1 MMADRSGSR
10 NRPER
15 TTKGLWK
22 ALVLAAAAAVPLCVT
37 SCREYRNEGP
47 SFLLVIYDSQRADHC
62 SCYGCDRETTPTMDS
77 LAGEG
82 TLFANAQSQAPWT
95 LPAVTTVLT
104 GLYPQSHGAGQI
116 ESDLFGL
123 DPELPFLPV
132 LMQEAGYHT
141 FGEFCIPWLGPEFG
155 YDRGWDELVVYTG
168 RALDGHLDE
177 TATHVSQ
184 WLSTIPGDERFFAV
198 VHVFEMHNPFD
209 PSPPFDTLFQID
221 SLSRYAGLSSFTL
234 DEDNRPFDHD
244 EALYLETQYD
254 GEIRMADEGIG
265 RLLRCVSEAGR
276 GSETVVIMV
285 ADHGEEFMERGGY
298 DHGHTLFQE
307 MLHIP
312 LVFHGPGVPAGVI
325 RSEVVGQID
334 IAPTIL
340 ALAGVPVPEM
350 LAGTNILAPE
360 IPERAIPSGSTRS
373 NTLYSV
379 RCGDRKLILDCA
391 EGALQ
396 FFDLASDPAEMFP
409 LPPDSTLADS
419 IVKYLALPKLGNRSV
434 ILDENATRTLRDL
447 GYI

>member
-1 MMADRSGSR
+1 MTDRSGHGMRREASGGD
-10 NRPER
+10 P
-15 TTKGLWK
+15 WK
-22 ALVLAAAAAVPLCVT
+22 AVVLAAAAALPLCAT
-37 SCREYRNEGP
+37 SCRDYRNEGP

-104 GLYPQSHGAGQI
+104 GLYPQSHGAGGAGT
-116 ESDLFGL
+116 DLYGL
-123 DPELPFLPV
+123 DPDLPFLPA
-132 LMQEAGYHT
+132 LMQDAGYHT
-141 FGEFCIPWLGPEFG
+141 FGEFCIPWLGPDFG

-168 RALDGHLDE
+168 RALDGHLGE

-209 PSPPFDTLFQID
+209 PSPPFDTIFAID
-221 SLSRYAGLSSFTL
+221 SLSRYAGTSSFSL
-234 DEDNRPFDHD
+234 DADNRPFDRE

-254 GEIRMADEGIG
+254 GEIRMADEGIE
-265 RLLRCVSEAGR
+265 RLLRCVDEAGR
-276 GSETVVIMV
+276 GSETVVILV
-285 ADHGEEFMERGGY
+285 ADHGEEFMERGGF

-312 LVFHGPGVPAGVI
+312 LVIHGPGVPAGVV
-325 RSEVVGQID
+325 RQEVVGQID

-340 ALAGVPVPEM
+340 ALAGAPVPEG
-350 LAGTNILAPE
+350 LAGTDILAPG
-360 IPERAIPSGSTRS
+360 IPERAIPSGSNRS
-373 NTLYSV
+373 NTLYCV
-379 RCGDRKLILDCA
+379 RLGDRKLVFDS
-391 EGALQ
+391 EGGAFQL
-396 FFDLASDPAEMFP
+396 FDLASDPGEIHP
-409 LPPDSTLADS
+409 LPPDSMLADS
-419 IVKYLALPKLGNRSV
+419 IVKYLALPRLGNRSV
-434 ILDENATRTLRDL
+434 VLDEDATRTLRDL